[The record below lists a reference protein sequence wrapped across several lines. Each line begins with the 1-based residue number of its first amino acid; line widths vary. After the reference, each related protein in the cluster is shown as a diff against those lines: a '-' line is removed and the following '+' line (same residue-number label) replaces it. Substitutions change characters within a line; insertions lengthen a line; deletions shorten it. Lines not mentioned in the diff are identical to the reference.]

1 MIFDLT
7 PQAQARNTA
16 IIRAKGQTTLE
27 SRPRPARMLATMTPT
42 KDDRIMK
49 RRMTIGGA
57 GVAPLKAIGA
67 SPPIY
72 TAKMFYDETYI
83 DLVQIAEFGP
93 VSERLRRLLNS
104 DDADLRL
111 SAGLSITDLGAR
123 MFLRNENRSDL
134 MVMTA
139 ILTGELEIEFEDE
152 PGQGFKI
159 VYDYDSTHMVNGS
172 NWNVASTGVPLT
184 DLRAGQELLGDDAG
198 EYGIHFWMNGHTWE
212 NAVWSDQA
220 KDLLT
225 GTERG
230 QYIPTR
236 TDMNQRLHDPERIVW
251 HVEDGGW
258 RDEGEVERGFSSMN
272 KWIPDDV
279 VVMTTS
285 DPFEGEPIVEMFDG
299 LVEVRSGWDV
309 LQLRPGQQSWARI
322 DDSDTYQWHQASTRM
337 PRINHPECIAVI
349 DVGP

>member
-1 MIFDLT
+1 MIFDLS
-7 PQAQARNTA
+7 PQAQVRNTA
-16 IIRAKGQTTLE
+16 IIRAKGLTTLE
-27 SRPRPARMLATMTPT
+27 SKPRPARMLATMQPT
-42 KDDRIMK
+42 RDDQIQQ
-49 RRMTIGGA
+49 RRMSVGGA
-57 GVAPLKAIGA
+57 GIAPLKAIGA

-72 TAKMFYDETYI
+72 TAKMRYDETFI
-83 DLVQIAEFGP
+83 ELVQVAEFAP
-93 VSERLRRLLNS
+93 ISERLRRLLKS

-111 SAGLSITDLGAR
+111 SAGMSITDLAAR

-139 ILTGELEIEFEDE
+139 ILTGRLDIEFEDE
-152 PGQGFKI
+152 PGQGFPVI
-159 VYDYDSTHMVNGS
+159 YDYDPTHMINGS
-172 NWNVASTGVPLT
+172 DWNNPSTGVPLT
-184 DLRAGQELLGDDAG
+184 DLDAAQQLLADDAG
-198 EYGIHFWMNGHTWE
+198 EYGIHFWMNSHTWK
-212 NAVWSDQA
+212 NVVWSDQA

-225 GTERG
+225 GSERG
-230 QYIPTR
+230 QYIPQR
-236 TDMNQRLHDPERIVW
+236 TDMNLRLNDPERIVW
-251 HVEDGGW
+251 HVEDGSW
-258 RDEGEVERGFSSMN
+258 RDEGEMGRGFSSVN

-279 VVMTTS
+279 VIMTTS

-299 LVEVRSGWDV
+299 QVEVRTGWDT